1 MKLKEEYKNKKI
13 SYNGITYDFKNLNE
27 EKLEK
32 IWTYNKDLRFLFEE
46 KVEPVKFD
54 PIVEKLSE
62 EEFFNETIKDYL
74 NTPKKPI
81 KLPTKLPKKK

>member
-1 MKLKEEYKNKKI
+1 MKLKEEYINKKI

-46 KVEPVKFD
+46 KVDKID

-74 NTPKKPI
+74 NTPKKPV